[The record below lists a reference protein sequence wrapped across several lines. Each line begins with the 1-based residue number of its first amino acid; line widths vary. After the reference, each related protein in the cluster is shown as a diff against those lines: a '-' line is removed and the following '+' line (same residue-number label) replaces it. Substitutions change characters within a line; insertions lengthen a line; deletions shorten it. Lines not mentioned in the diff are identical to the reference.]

1 MRSINIKFPLNDD
14 TIKNGL
20 FELNNVTKDALV
32 SNLMLLLMT
41 ERGERYY
48 MPEYGINLRRHIF
61 EPNDG
66 LTHSQIE
73 EEIKDN
79 VKRFIPELTIVG
91 VEIITSSDEEGSENG
106 LNDNQILVRVDFR
119 YAEDVFSE
127 TGRIEI
133 LI

>member
-1 MRSINIKFPLNDD
+1 MKSINIKFPLNDD

-79 VKRFIPELTIVG
+79 VKRFIPELTIGG

-106 LNDNQILVRVDFR
+106 LNDNQILVRIDFR
-119 YAEDVFSE
+119 YTEDVFSE